1 MALKSFCTFGHKI
14 FLTGA
19 HVYFSEKSVVAAQ
32 MPQKSL
38 KSVHCRKNFLKI
50 FREKCTLD
58 LKSAL
63 TTLFTP
69 ILDPDIKKC
78 PECSLSPPPQ
88 YAGQL
93 NTDDHH

>member
-1 MALKSFCTFGHKI
+1 MCTFWK
-14 FLTGA
+14 
-19 HVYFSEKSVVAAQ
+19 KSVVAAQ

-69 ILDPDIKKC
+69 ILDPDVKNGGTFVADFIEDR
-78 PECSLSPPPQ
+78 PNL
-88 YAGQL
+88 
-93 NTDDHH
+93 